1 MKIEDISPSNWIF
14 EVEKQIKELEDYLRN
29 IQNKSSNQEINIRI
43 IKNKGTEQYYL
54 VNKREKSV
62 QYIQKKNME
71 LIKKITQENY
81 YEKNIPRVKKE
92 ITFLKKIKEDFQSI
106 DILNYYKNMPEKR
119 KKLIT
124 PPTLSDHEYTKKWQ
138 QVKYFGKKIDDNED
152 KYETSW
158 GLKVR
163 SKSEILIANSLK
175 RFGVPYKYEHPL
187 KLGNKIVFYPDFMCY
202 NVRLRRT
209 IIWEHFGMLSD
220 SQYVENMIKKL
231 NLYAKNGFYLG
242 INLIVTFES
251 NNVPLDMEIV
261 ESLIHQY
268 LL

>member
-1 MKIEDISPSNWIF
+1 MYSKVKDSVQQRLLALEEDLKKLIN
-14 EVEKQIKELEDYLRN
+14 EYEKLPNGRIRFWGFGDNVRYYLRN
-29 IQNKSSNQEINIRI
+29 SDTPSN
-43 IKNKGTEQYYL
+43 G
-54 VNKREKSV
+54 V
-62 QYIQKKNME
+62 YISKKNLQ
-71 LIKKITQENY
+71 LIKDLCRKTYLEKVIEEMKQEQNQLTEFNQKY
-81 YEKNIPRVKKE
+81 DSDKLSSIYKNLDERIRNFTTNISPTDEECLAIWNSETYQPKE
-92 ITFLKKIKEDFQSI
+92 IPEDLPLFLTDNKE
-106 DILNYYKNMPEKR
+106 
-119 KKLIT
+119 
-124 PPTLSDHEYTKKWQ
+124 
-138 QVKYFGKKIDDNED
+138 
-152 KYETSW
+152 
-158 GLKVR
+158 KVR

-242 INLIVTFES
+242 INLIVTFET

-268 LL
+268 LQ

>member
-1 MKIEDISPSNWIF
+1 MYSKVKESVQQRLLALEEQLKNIRNEYATLPDGKIRFWGYDDKVRYYMKTPDSPTNGVYISRNNLQLIKDLCRKAYLEEVMAELENEQKLLLQFNQEYDSNKVSAVYQNMDERIRNFTTNISPTDEECLAIWNS
-14 EVEKQIKELEDYLRN
+14 ETYQ
-29 IQNKSSNQEINIRI
+29 
-43 IKNKGTEQYYL
+43 
-54 VNKREKSV
+54 
-62 QYIQKKNME
+62 
-71 LIKKITQENY
+71 
-81 YEKNIPRVKKE
+81 PKE
-92 ITFLKKIKEDFQSI
+92 IPEDLPLFLTDNKE
-106 DILNYYKNMPEKR
+106 
-119 KKLIT
+119 
-124 PPTLSDHEYTKKWQ
+124 
-138 QVKYFGKKIDDNED
+138 
-152 KYETSW
+152 
-158 GLKVR
+158 KVR

-187 KLGNKIVFYPDFMCY
+187 KLGNKIVFYPDFMCF